1 MNLGDLVRYDSERYS
16 DYMNHPGIVIKLY
29 SMIPSCHAGC
39 PDRAMADVLFSYG
52 IVADDSY
59 EFEVINEGR

>member
-1 MNLGDLVRYDSERYS
+1 MRVGDMVRYDSGEEADDWS
-16 DYMNHPGIVIKLY
+16 HPGIVIKLY
-29 SMIPSCHAGC
+29 SMMPFTPGC

-52 IVADDSY
+52 VVADDTY